1 MEFITDD
8 IRLTIKII
16 LIDMVLSADNAIVIG
31 LAASQFD
38 PKIRK
43 KVLVIGTT
51 LAVFFR
57 LFFSLFVAYFLQFQG
72 VRTFGG
78 FLLFW
83 IAYKLYDDIL
93 KDKPDELIK
102 TLKKSQLIKEDD
114 KKSFRKA
121 LFVIIL
127 ADLTISFDNVIA
139 VAGAAKSN
147 YTLLIFG
154 LILSV
159 ILMISLANAI
169 SIYIKKNKWVGWLGV
184 LSILWIAVD
193 LILDDYKLFS

>member
-1 MEFITDD
+1 LEFITEEV
-8 IRLTIKII
+8 RLTIKII

-31 LAASQFD
+31 LAAAQFD

-43 KVLVIGTT
+43 KVVLIGTA
-51 LAVFFR
+51 LAVIFR
-57 LFFSLFVAYFLQFQG
+57 LLFALSVAYFLQFKG

-78 FLLFW
+78 ILLFY
-83 IAYKLYDDIL
+83 IAYKLYEDIL
-93 KDKPDELIK
+93 KDKITEI
-102 TLKKSQLIKEDD
+102 KKSKLIKEGDQ
-114 KKSFRKA
+114 KSFRKA
-121 LFVIIL
+121 LITIII

-159 ILMISLANAI
+159 ILMITLANAI
-169 SIYIKKNKWVGWLGV
+169 SVYLRNNRWVAWLGIV
-184 LSILWIAVD
+184 SILWVAVD
-193 LILDDYKLFS
+193 LILYDFKLFF

>member
-1 MEFITDD
+1 MEFITEEV
-8 IRLTIKII
+8 RLTIKII

-43 KVLVIGTT
+43 KVLIIGTT
-51 LAVFFR
+51 LAVLFR
-57 LFFSLFVAYFLQFQG
+57 LFFALSVAYFLQFKG

-78 FLLFW
+78 ILLFW
-83 IAYKLYDDIL
+83 IAYRLYEDIL
-93 KDKPDELIK
+93 KEKIDNAKII
-102 TLKKSQLIKEDD
+102 KKSKLIKEGD
-114 KKSFRKA
+114 KSSFRKA
-121 LFVIIL
+121 LITIII

-139 VAGAAKSN
+139 IAGAAKSN

-154 LILSV
+154 LTLSI

-169 SIYIKKNKWVGWLGV
+169 SVYLRNNKWVAWLGI

-193 LILDDYKLFS
+193 LILNDFRLFF

>member
-1 MEFITDD
+1 MEFITEEV
-8 IRLTIKII
+8 RLTIKII

-43 KVLVIGTT
+43 KVLIIGTT
-51 LAVFFR
+51 LAVLFR
-57 LFFSLFVAYFLQFQG
+57 LFFALFVAYFLQFKG

-78 FLLFW
+78 ILLFW
-83 IAYKLYDDIL
+83 IAYRLYEDIL
-93 KDKPDELIK
+93 KEKIDNAKII
-102 TLKKSQLIKEDD
+102 KKSKLIKEGD
-114 KKSFRKA
+114 KSSFRKA
-121 LFVIIL
+121 LITIII

-139 VAGAAKSN
+139 IAGAAKSN

-154 LILSV
+154 LTLSI

-169 SIYIKKNKWVGWLGV
+169 SVYLRNNKWVAWLGI
-184 LSILWIAVD
+184 LSIVWIAVD
-193 LILDDYKLFS
+193 LILNDFKLLF

>member
-1 MEFITDD
+1 MEFITEEV
-8 IRLTIKII
+8 RLTIKII

-31 LAASQFD
+31 LAAAQFD

-43 KVLVIGTT
+43 KVVLIGTA
-51 LAVFFR
+51 LAVIFR
-57 LFFSLFVAYFLQFQG
+57 LLFALSVAYFLQFKG

-78 FLLFW
+78 ILLFY
-83 IAYKLYDDIL
+83 IAYKLYEDII
-93 KDKPDELIK
+93 KDKIHNSKFIK
-102 TLKKSQLIKEDD
+102 KPKLIKEGD

-121 LFVIIL
+121 LITIII

-159 ILMISLANAI
+159 ILMITLANAI
-169 SIYIKKNKWVGWLGV
+169 SVYLKNNRWVAWLGIV
-184 LSILWIAVD
+184 SILWVAVD
-193 LILDDYKLFS
+193 LILYDFKLFF

>member
-1 MEFITDD
+1 MEFITEEV
-8 IRLTIKII
+8 RLTIKII
-16 LIDMVLSADNAIVIG
+16 LIDMILSADNAIVIG
-31 LAASQFD
+31 LAAAQFD

-43 KVLVIGTT
+43 KVVLIGTA
-51 LAVFFR
+51 LAVIFR
-57 LFFSLFVAYFLQFQG
+57 LLFALSVAYFLQFKG

-78 FLLFW
+78 ILLFY
-83 IAYKLYDDIL
+83 IAYKLYEDII
-93 KDKPDELIK
+93 KDKIHNSK
-102 TLKKSQLIKEDD
+102 FLKKPKFIKEGD

-121 LFVIIL
+121 LVTIII

-159 ILMISLANAI
+159 ILMITLANAI
-169 SIYIKKNKWVGWLGV
+169 SVYLKNNRWVAWLGIV
-184 LSILWIAVD
+184 SILWVAVD
-193 LILDDYKLFS
+193 LILYDFKLFF

>member
-1 MEFITDD
+1 LEFITEEV
-8 IRLTIKII
+8 RLTIKII

-31 LAASQFD
+31 LAAAQFD

-43 KVLVIGTT
+43 KVVLIGTA
-51 LAVFFR
+51 LAVLFR
-57 LFFSLFVAYFLQFQG
+57 LFFALFVAYFLQFKG

-78 FLLFW
+78 ILLFY
-83 IAYKLYDDIL
+83 IAYKLYEDIL
-93 KDKPDELIK
+93 KDKITEI
-102 TLKKSQLIKEDD
+102 KKSKLIKEGDQ
-114 KKSFRKA
+114 KSFRKA
-121 LFVIIL
+121 LITIII

-159 ILMISLANAI
+159 ILMITLANAI
-169 SIYIKKNKWVGWLGV
+169 SVYLRNNRWVAWLGIV
-184 LSILWIAVD
+184 SILWVAVD
-193 LILDDYKLFS
+193 LILYDFKLFF

>member
-1 MEFITDD
+1 LEFITEEV
-8 IRLTIKII
+8 RLTIKII

-31 LAASQFD
+31 LAAAQFD

-43 KVLVIGTT
+43 KVVLIGTA
-51 LAVFFR
+51 LAVLFR
-57 LFFSLFVAYFLQFQG
+57 LFFALFVAYFLQFKG

-78 FLLFW
+78 ILLFY
-83 IAYKLYDDIL
+83 IAYKLYEDIL
-93 KDKPDELIK
+93 KNKITEI
-102 TLKKSQLIKEDD
+102 KKSKLIKEGDQ
-114 KKSFRKA
+114 KSFRKA
-121 LFVIIL
+121 LITIII

-159 ILMISLANAI
+159 ILMITLANAI
-169 SIYIKKNKWVGWLGV
+169 SVYLKNNRWVAWLGIV
-184 LSILWIAVD
+184 SILWVAVD
-193 LILDDYKLFS
+193 LILYDFKLFF

>member
-1 MEFITDD
+1 LEFISEEV
-8 IRLTIKII
+8 RLTIKII

-43 KVLVIGTT
+43 KVLIIGTT
-51 LAVFFR
+51 LAVLFR
-57 LFFSLFVAYFLQFQG
+57 LFFALSVAYFLQFKG

-78 FLLFW
+78 ILLFW
-83 IAYKLYDDIL
+83 IAYRLYEDIL
-93 KDKPDELIK
+93 KEKIDNAKII
-102 TLKKSQLIKEDD
+102 KKSKLIKEGD
-114 KKSFRKA
+114 KSSFRKA
-121 LFVIIL
+121 LITIII

-139 VAGAAKSN
+139 IAGAAKSN

-154 LILSV
+154 LTLSI

-169 SIYIKKNKWVGWLGV
+169 SVYLRNNKWVAWLGI
-184 LSILWIAVD
+184 LSIVWIAVD
-193 LILDDYKLFS
+193 LILNDFKLLF

>member
-1 MEFITDD
+1 MEFITEEV
-8 IRLTIKII
+8 RLTIKII

-31 LAASQFD
+31 LAAAQFD

-43 KVLVIGTT
+43 KVVLIGTA
-51 LAVFFR
+51 LAVIFR
-57 LFFSLFVAYFLQFQG
+57 LLFALSVAYFLQFKG

-78 FLLFW
+78 ILLFY
-83 IAYKLYDDIL
+83 IAYKLYEDIL
-93 KDKPDELIK
+93 KDKITEI
-102 TLKKSQLIKEDD
+102 KKSKLIKEGDQ
-114 KKSFRKA
+114 KSFRKA
-121 LFVIIL
+121 LVTIII

-159 ILMISLANAI
+159 ILMITLANAI
-169 SIYIKKNKWVGWLGV
+169 SVYLKNNRWVAWLGIV
-184 LSILWIAVD
+184 SILWVAVD
-193 LILDDYKLFS
+193 LILYDFKLFF

>member
-1 MEFITDD
+1 LEFITEEV
-8 IRLTIKII
+8 RLTIKII

-31 LAASQFD
+31 LAAAQFD

-43 KVLVIGTT
+43 KVVLIGTA
-51 LAVFFR
+51 LAVLFR
-57 LFFSLFVAYFLQFQG
+57 LFFALFVAYFLQFKG

-78 FLLFW
+78 ILLFY
-83 IAYKLYDDIL
+83 IAYKLYEDIL
-93 KDKPDELIK
+93 KNKITEI
-102 TLKKSQLIKEDD
+102 KKSKLIKEGDQ
-114 KKSFRKA
+114 KSFRKA
-121 LFVIIL
+121 LVTIII

-159 ILMISLANAI
+159 ILMITLANAI
-169 SIYIKKNKWVGWLGV
+169 SVYLRNNRWVAWLGIV
-184 LSILWIAVD
+184 SILWVAVD
-193 LILDDYKLFS
+193 LILYDFKLFF

>member
-1 MEFITDD
+1 LEFITEEV
-8 IRLTIKII
+8 RLTIKII

-31 LAASQFD
+31 LAAAQFD

-43 KVLVIGTT
+43 KVVLIGTV
-51 LAVFFR
+51 LAVLFR
-57 LFFSLFVAYFLQFQG
+57 LFFALFVAYFLQFKG

-78 FLLFW
+78 ILLFY
-83 IAYKLYDDIL
+83 IAYKLYEDIL
-93 KDKPDELIK
+93 KDKITEI
-102 TLKKSQLIKEDD
+102 KKSKLIKEGDQ
-114 KKSFRKA
+114 KSFRKA
-121 LFVIIL
+121 LITIII

-159 ILMISLANAI
+159 ILMITLANAI
-169 SIYIKKNKWVGWLGV
+169 SVYLRNNRWVAWLGIV
-184 LSILWIAVD
+184 SILWVAVD
-193 LILDDYKLFS
+193 LILYDFKLFF

>member
-1 MEFITDD
+1 MEFITEEV
-8 IRLTIKII
+8 RLTIKII

-31 LAASQFD
+31 LAAAQFD

-43 KVLVIGTT
+43 KVVLIGTA
-51 LAVFFR
+51 LAVLFR
-57 LFFSLFVAYFLQFQG
+57 LFFALFVAYFLQFKG

-78 FLLFW
+78 ILLFY
-83 IAYKLYDDIL
+83 IAYKLYEDIL
-93 KDKPDELIK
+93 KDKITEI
-102 TLKKSQLIKEDD
+102 KKSKLIKEGDQ
-114 KKSFRKA
+114 KSFRKA
-121 LFVIIL
+121 LVTIII

-159 ILMISLANAI
+159 ILMITLANAI
-169 SIYIKKNKWVGWLGV
+169 SVYLKNNRWVAWLGIV
-184 LSILWIAVD
+184 SILWVAVD
-193 LILDDYKLFS
+193 LILYDFKLFF